1 MKTTSVLD
9 DTVVARLK
17 QEAARRG
24 TTVSALVE
32 SAVRAFLKKPRRP
45 TELPPLPVFDG
56 GGCVADVADRDALY
70 QAMEG
75 R

>member
-1 MKTTSVLD
+1 MKTTMVLD

-17 QEAARRG
+17 QK
-24 TTVSALVE
+24 S
-32 SAVRAFLKKPRRP
+32 
-45 TELPPLPVFDG
+45 PLPAFDG